1 MKCKVSL
8 LVITSFLFSSVVCSS
23 GSESVKSY
31 IAEKPDAKLVIDGRQ
46 TYFKHPAIDV
56 MGKLLVPAT
65 DFLAYFDSKNKK
77 PVISWNP
84 RKKTFSVSFNS
95 KKLTYKIESSKVL
108 VNDSIINADCS
119 PILYKG
125 KVYIPLEFTAAV
137 LGDNVVREEYTD
149 TVLIRKTKE
158 FNKVRTVLKKIRTA
172 QESYKRAKFNVYN
185 GIYTING
192 EIDREKKKMHF
203 FSPFYGTNDKLEMY
217 IIDNTV
223 FFKNGVKGGS
233 LFGDNKNWSYFK
245 IGRGMLGDSFN
256 IPMNYEDAVCA
267 GLILTEDKK
276 KGKFILEGDIYIDE
290 FYKRPTVYYNMTKY
304 NDVRKV
310 HTRLIFD
317 GHTYLM
323 EYGCMDVTYLNYFT
337 YKIKKERVVY
347 EFKDYNS
354 SKINVSLDSKSR
366 RNAKNFGSTLVG
378 SGFEIFEDYVVK

>member
-1 MKCKVSL
+1 
-8 LVITSFLFSSVVCSS
+8 
-23 GSESVKSY
+23 
-31 IAEKPDAKLVIDGRQ
+31 
-46 TYFKHPAIDV
+46 
-56 MGKLLVPAT
+56 MGKLLAPAV
-65 DFLAYFDSKNKK
+65 DFLAYFDTKNKK

-84 RKKTFSVSFNS
+84 RKKFFSISFNS
-95 KKLTYKIESSKVL
+95 KKLTYKINSSKVL
-108 VNDSIINADCS
+108 VNGSIINSDCT

-125 KVYIPLEFTAAV
+125 KVYIPLEFTAAA
-137 LGDNVVREEYTD
+137 LGDNVAREEYTD
-149 TVLIRKTKE
+149 TVLIKKTKE
-158 FNKVRTVLKKIRTA
+158 FNKVRTVLKKIATA
-172 QESYKRAKFNVYN
+172 QKSYKRAKFNVYN

-203 FSPFYGTNDKLEMY
+203 FSPFYGTNDRLEMY
-217 IIDNTV
+217 IIGNTV
-223 FFKNGVKGGS
+223 FFKNGIKGGS

-245 IGRGMLGDSFN
+245 IGSSMLGDSFN

-267 GLILTEDKK
+267 GLILTEEKK
-276 KGKFILEGDIYIDE
+276 KEKSVLEGDVYIDE

-304 NDVRKV
+304 NDVKKV
-310 HTRLIFD
+310 HTKLIFD
-317 GHTYLM
+317 SHTYLM

-337 YKIKKERVVY
+337 YKLKKERIVY